1 MWWFA
6 GRMSHHLRL
15 QANKRFTMTKKQPYR
30 PPVSVIIPAY
40 NEEASVAQQVQ
51 RVRQVLSA
59 HGYTYEII
67 VVDDGSVDD
76 TAKQAKHAG
85 AHLLRHPENRGY
97 GASLKDGILAA
108 EHEVIVIID
117 ADGTYPTEQIPPM
130 VEKLENAD
138 MVLGARVGKN
148 VHIPMIRQPAKSVL
162 TWVAERIAEQRI
174 PDLNSG
180 MRAFRRECV
189 QQYFPVLSNRFS
201 FTTTATLAYLA
212 DDYRVVYHPID
223 YYPRVGK
230 SKIVPWHFMDF
241 IALIVRM
248 TMMFNPLK
256 IFVPLAFTFG
266 GLGILKTLYDIW
278 AGFARNPGAGWTLLL
293 QPVLSTSAVLLLFV
307 GLQFLMIGMVADGV
321 VRRIAQHN
329 RPLVRSYA
337 KLEIENE
344 YDQMS
349 AEESLHPELEQGAQ

>member
-1 MWWFA
+1 MNM
-6 GRMSHHLRL
+6 RQS
-15 QANKRFTMTKKQPYR
+15 YR
-30 PPVSVIIPAY
+30 PAVSVIIPAY

-51 RVRQVLSA
+51 RVRQILSA
-59 HGYTYEII
+59 HGFIHEIV
-67 VVDDGSVDD
+67 VVDDGSEDS
-76 TAKQAKHAG
+76 TANEAMHAG
-85 AHLLRHPENRGY
+85 ARLLRHAENSGY

-117 ADGTYPTEQIPPM
+117 ADGTYPSDQIPAM
-130 VEKLENAD
+130 VEKLEKAD

-148 VHIPMIRQPAKSVL
+148 VHVPVIRQPAKSML
-162 TWVAERIAEQRI
+162 TWVAERIAEQSI

-180 MRAFRRECV
+180 MRAFRREAV

-201 FTTTATLAYLA
+201 FTTTVTLAFLA

-241 IALIVRM
+241 IVLIVRM

-256 IFVPLAFTFG
+256 IFVPLAFAFG
-266 GLGILKTLYDIW
+266 GLGVLKTLYDVW

-307 GLQFLMIGMVADGV
+307 GLQFMMIGMVADGV

-329 RPLVRSYA
+329 RPLVPSYGR
-337 KLEIENE
+337 LEIEDD

-349 AEESLHPELEQGAQ
+349 AEGNLQPETEHGGGK